1 MRAVVLT
8 AIVLVIVGT
17 LLHPFYSG
25 ARTVEPARGADGG
38 QAVARVDDGPSRAL
52 ETVRGTQGF
61 WRIARAA
68 DGVWWFISPDNEPD
82 WLNTVTTVVPYQTG
96 RDPDGPH
103 FTSTDYTPEGGDA
116 AIRAWAEA
124 TLSRIQAKGFK
135 GIGAW
140 SHHIFHE
147 LDVPIT
153 RDLNLWTYLA
163 TDCRRFYSPQ
173 WAETVEAAVKE
184 QVTPLRDNRNLVGY
198 FIDNELDWGEGG
210 AGPAYYFDNLPPDD
224 PNRAAVMRVVRQ
236 VWPSV
241 EEFNKAWNT
250 TFATFEE
257 LAQLPSLPDMP
268 SESYGRL
275 YSAWLESLSR
285 DYFTLTTSLIRK
297 YDPNHLVLGVR
308 FKGYAPR
315 EVVRGS
321 RGLTDVQSI
330 NYYVSDGRLDMDMFS
345 YMYEESG
352 QPVMI
357 TEYAFHS
364 LDGRSGNRNTVGFA
378 AQVLD
383 QQARADGY
391 RLFTSRLARVP
402 FIIGA
407 DWFQWSDEP
416 PSGRRVDGEDV
427 NFGIVDI
434 DDRPYEL
441 LASAIAATSGE
452 LNAQH
457 RASATDAGSDIWRES
472 FAVKPTINVP
482 YLTQLPRLNGELSDW
497 PPAAK
502 VQGMKRSQTIGL
514 DRSRQPVPNIYMGWT
529 HEGVYLGMEVFDDDI
544 QSAPAKGWWWTRD
557 CVEFWIA
564 TKPVASDQVRYD
576 PNCHQFFFVPIDY
589 PGSDGVAGVV
599 GQWHRPGDALS
610 DNLIPHPAIKDAVRV
625 LPDRYVVEMFIPA
638 AALNGFD
645 PETTREISVN
655 FHARN
660 FQHAIEYFWSA
671 PKEAVTQLRPNT
683 WGTAYLQPPPTVA
696 NGD

>member
-1 MRAVVLT
+1 MRSVVLT
-8 AIVLVIVGT
+8 TIVLMVLGA
-17 LLHPFYSG
+17 LLQPLITG
-25 ARTVEPARGADGG
+25 ARTLAPASSHLPSSDAATAPLVQPPALAEFRGA
-38 QAVARVDDGPSRAL
+38 
-52 ETVRGTQGF
+52 EGF
-61 WRIARAA
+61 WRLGKTA
-68 DGVWWFISPDNEPD
+68 DGVWWFVSPDGRPD
-82 WLNTVTTVVPYQTG
+82 WLNTVTTVVPYQHG

-103 FTSTDYTPEGGDA
+103 YTSRDFPPGGGDA
-116 AIRAWAEA
+116 EIKAWAEK
-124 TLSRIQAKGFK
+124 TLTRIRDKGFK
-135 GIGAW
+135 AIGAW
-140 SHHIFHE
+140 SHPIFHQF
-147 LDVPIT
+147 DVPMT
-153 RDLNLWTYLA
+153 RDLNVWTYMA
-163 TDCRRFYSPQ
+163 TACRRFYSPQ
-173 WAETVEAAVKE
+173 WAETAEKAIAD
-184 QVTPLRDNRNLVGY
+184 QVTPLKDNTNLVGY

-210 AGPAYYFDNLPPDD
+210 AGPGYYFDNLAPED
-224 PNRAAVMRVVRQ
+224 PNRAAVLKVIQ
-236 VWPSV
+236 KLWPTV
-241 EEFNKAWNT
+241 EQFNADWKT
-250 TFATFEE
+250 TFASFDDLRKE
-257 LAQLPSLPDMP
+257 AALPNTP
-268 SESYGRL
+268 SESYGKL
-275 YSAWLESLSR
+275 FDAWLEHLAR

-297 YDPNHLVLGVR
+297 HDPNHLILGVR

-330 NYYVSDGRLDMDMFS
+330 NYYVSDGRLDYDMFRW
-345 YMYEESG
+345 MNEESG

-391 RLFTSRLARVP
+391 KHFTSRLARVP

-407 DWFQWSDEP
+407 DWFQWNDEP

-434 DDRPYEL
+434 DDRPYDL
-441 LASAIAATSGE
+441 LADAIAEVSPK
-452 LNAQH
+452 LNNFHQ
-457 RASATDAGSDIWRES
+457 ASSTDAGGDVWRES

-482 YLTQLPRLNGELSDW
+482 YLSQPPRLNGELSDW
-497 PPAAK
+497 SPATK
-502 VQGMKRSQTIGL
+502 VQGMKRGQTIGL
-514 DRSRQPVPNIYMGWT
+514 ERSRLPVPNIYMGWT
-529 HEGVYLGMEVFDDDI
+529 NEGLYLGMEVFDDDI

-557 CVEFWIA
+557 CVEFWVA

-576 PNCHQFFFVPIDY
+576 PNCHQFFFIPIDF

-599 GQWHRPGDALS
+599 GQWHRPGDNLS

-638 AALNGFD
+638 SALNGFD
-645 PETTREISVN
+645 PATTRQISVN

-660 FQHAIEYFWSA
+660 FQHAIDYFWSA

-683 WGTAYLQPPPTVA
+683 WGTAYLQEPPAT
-696 NGD
+696 GLK